1 MARPKSSVIGFVDL
15 GLSGFNARKIN
26 QIDKSVGSLSASLYN
41 SNLRIESELESIRK
55 AQIAG
60 LYGIA
65 ELHSTLEKLD
75 QTQDAILKELKR
87 QDREKDDLGDLKIFL
102 IQIEDELERILSL
115 SEKHLEYST
124 MLAEDLKKSLIIN
137 QINIDR
143 FKRLD
148 KDDIKWAKSVIEN
161 VSETASKLKDR
172 LV

>member
-15 GLSGFNARKIN
+15 GLSGLNARKIN
-26 QIDKSVGSLSASLYN
+26 QIDKSVGSLSTSLYN
-41 SNLRIESELESIRK
+41 SNLKIESELESIRK

-75 QTQDAILKELKR
+75 QTQNEILKELKR

-102 IQIEDELERILSL
+102 IQIEEELERIQSL
-115 SEKHLEYST
+115 SENHLEYST
-124 MLAEDLKKSLIIN
+124 MLAQDLKKSLTIN
-137 QINIDR
+137 QININR

-161 VSETASKLKDR
+161 VSQIASELMDR
-172 LV
+172 LG